1 MTTTLSEHDREL
13 IITVPPE
20 VVAKEYSVALKKYQ
34 QKASRPGFRPGKM
47 PEAMVKQLF
56 GAEIKSQ
63 LLEKLIEQSF
73 QNACKENNI
82 TPVSQAKT
90 ELVKDF
96 QLNEELAYKAIFQV
110 KPEVNIKNYEGLN
123 IELKNIIFN
132 QDDIND
138 ELQSIRESQAF
149 FVSPQGRDEVGE
161 FDTVECDSEVL
172 IEGILNPDY
181 CHNDYSVPLFA
192 SNVPPDLKAA
202 LIGKKV
208 GDVGSVMY
216 TMPEDHQ
223 DEVIKG
229 KQCEMRLRIKS
240 FKERILPEL
249 NDDFAKDL
257 SDKFQSLAEVKE
269 SIELRLSIT
278 ANRRRDY
285 YNQNALVKALVDN
298 NPVEVPSAMVDRA
311 TYSLIERQLQTMDKE
326 NAEKFARDHFHEMWE
341 SFRPKASQ
349 KVHADLILEALIEK
363 LELKAS
369 EEDINY
375 RVQNTKDLEPEDA
388 KWMIEVEKAL
398 DAVKKVSHITVVDEA
413 LFPKGSENA

>member
-56 GAEIKSQ
+56 GAEIKNQ

-73 QNACKENNI
+73 QNTCVEKNI

-90 ELVKDF
+90 ELLKDF
-96 QLNEELAYKAIFQV
+96 DPAQELSYKAIFQA
-110 KPEVNIKNYEGLN
+110 KPEVEVKNYEGLN
-123 IELKNIIFN
+123 IELKNITFN
-132 QDDIND
+132 HDDINE

-149 FVSPQGRDEVGE
+149 FISPEGRAEIGE
-161 FDTVECDSEVL
+161 FDVVECDSEVL
-172 IEGILNPDY
+172 IEGVLNSDY

-192 SNVPPDLKAA
+192 SNVPADLKAA
-202 LIGKKV
+202 LVGKKI
-208 GDVGSVMY
+208 GDSASVMY
-216 TMPEDHQ
+216 TMPEDYQ
-223 DEVIKG
+223 DEIIKG

-240 FKERILPEL
+240 FKERVLPEL
-249 NDDFAKDL
+249 DDNFAKDL
-257 SDKFQSLAEVKE
+257 SEKFHSLAEVKE

-285 YNQNALVKALVDN
+285 YNQNALIKALIDN
-298 NPVEVPSAMVDRA
+298 NSFDVPSAMLDRA

-326 NAEKFARDHFHEMWE
+326 SAEKLAKEHFHELWQ
-341 SFRPKASQ
+341 SLRPKALQ
-349 KVHADLILEALIEK
+349 KVQADLILEVLIK
-363 LELKAS
+363 NFAIS
-369 EEDINY
+369 ANEDEINY
-375 RVQNTKDLEPEDA
+375 RVQNTKDLEAEDA

-398 DAVKKVSHITVVDEA
+398 DAVKKLSHITIVEES
-413 LFPKGSENA
+413 LFPKGQENA

>member
-1 MTTTLSEHDREL
+1 MTTTHSEHDREL
-13 IITVPPE
+13 IITVAPE
-20 VVAKEYSVALKKYQ
+20 VIAKEYNVALKKYQ

-73 QNACKENNI
+73 QEACKENNI

-96 QLNEELAYKAIFQV
+96 QLNEELAYKAFFQV
-110 KPEVNIKNYEGLN
+110 KPEVIVKNYEGLN

-138 ELQSIRESQAF
+138 ELQAIREGQAI
-149 FVSPQGRDEVGE
+149 FVGPEGRDEVGE

-172 IEGILNPDY
+172 IEGVLNPNY
-181 CHNDYSVPLFA
+181 CHNDYSLPLFA
-192 SNVPPDLKAA
+192 SNVPADLKAA

-208 GDVGSVMY
+208 GEVGSVMY
-216 TMPEDHQ
+216 TMPEDDQ

-229 KQCEMRLRIKS
+229 KQCEMRLTIKS
-240 FKERILPEL
+240 FKERVLPEL

-257 SDKFQSLAEVKE
+257 SDKFQSLDELKE
-269 SIELRLSIT
+269 SIELRLSII

-285 YNQNALVKALVDN
+285 YNRSALIKALVDN
-298 NPVEVPSAMVDRA
+298 NPIEIPSAMIDRA
-311 TYSLIERQLQTMDKE
+311 TYSLIERQLQTMNKHS
-326 NAEKFARDHFHEMWE
+326 AEKFAREHFHEMWK
-341 SFRPKASQ
+341 SFRPKATQ
-349 KVHADLILEALIEK
+349 KVQADLILEALIEK
-363 LELKAS
+363 LGIRAS

-388 KWMIEVEKAL
+388 KWMIEVEKTL
-398 DAVKKVSHITVVDEA
+398 DAVKKLSHITTVDEA
-413 LFPKGSENA
+413 LFPKGPENA